1 MKQLEQKFVRNSDG
15 NGKNTFTQIRRDGDV
30 ALYRRETMDG
40 HLVGYEVFKF
50 NIILKGAEGRG
61 GIIVDEDYER
71 YPSKGSFGKSAWF
84 IGGKNAEDRAMERFT
99 ELVTGIKTVE
109 PVNTTED
116 DGDDDEIEGTAVPVI
131 RVVSS
136 EAPVKDGFTWPKGRF
151 TQKELAAWN
160 HIDNYKQVYSDLMK
174 GLSRGIIKIAGVR
187 SRDDGK
193 RSAKEFELIS

>member
-30 ALYRRETMDG
+30 ALYRRETMGG

-50 NIILKGAEGRG
+50 NVILKGAEGRG
-61 GIIVDEDYER
+61 GITVDEDYER

-109 PVNTTED
+109 PVNTTEN
-116 DGDDDEIEGTAVPVI
+116 DGDDDDETETVPVI
-131 RVVSS
+131 RVSNK
-136 EAPVKDGFTWPKGRF
+136 ACKDGFSWPKGRF
-151 TQKELAAWN
+151 TQKELAAFN

-174 GLSRGIIKIAGVR
+174 GLSRGIIKIKGVR